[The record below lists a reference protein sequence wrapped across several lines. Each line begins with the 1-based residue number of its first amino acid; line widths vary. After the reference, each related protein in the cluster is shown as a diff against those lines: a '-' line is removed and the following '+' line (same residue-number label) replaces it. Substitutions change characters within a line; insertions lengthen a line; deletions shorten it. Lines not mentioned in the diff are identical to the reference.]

1 MFGTYRSRRRR
12 MNRGAVIL
20 TAVLTMLVLFSGVA
34 AFRPQAFKSLF
45 GESVA
50 AYQAEPVKQYLRTDG
65 ETALLL
71 SDYVDIL
78 ASGSAVIPGFH
89 GSADAVKYYRDEI
102 LNDMLRDHYAL
113 YTGNSSYLSTVN
125 DVYYGSVSTWIPEA
139 DFENTVTRYF
149 GEASVRHKNGDIF
162 SYSYQAGGY
171 TAPIQSWES
180 RVQINVFSLEETENA
195 YRMRF
200 TLTDEWGV
208 SASYRALFVKRDD
221 GSCYLYALDPIA

>member
-1 MFGTYRSRRRR
+1 MRFYGKERCIMFGTYRSRRRR

-102 LNDMLRDHYAL
+102 LNDMLRDHYATL
-113 YTGNSSYLSTVN
+113 FCTESMNGSNCLTLSAK
-125 DVYYGSVSTWIPEA
+125 SP
-139 DFENTVTRYF
+139 
-149 GEASVRHKNGDIF
+149 
-162 SYSYQAGGY
+162 
-171 TAPIQSWES
+171 
-180 RVQINVFSLEETENA
+180 
-195 YRMRF
+195 
-200 TLTDEWGV
+200 
-208 SASYRALFVKRDD
+208 
-221 GSCYLYALDPIA
+221 